1 MTIKL
6 YGSSDS
12 GNAMKPRW
20 VMERLGI
27 PFEWI
32 ETNAFN
38 GETRTPEFLKLNPA
52 GQVPTV
58 VLEDGRTLAQSN
70 AIMLHL
76 AEGSDLI
83 PRDPYQ
89 RAKML
94 EWMFWEQNSH
104 EIYVAVRIARLFYV
118 KMREEELDPALLTR
132 GKAALARMDQQLA
145 ETPYLVGAVLTLAD
159 ICLLAYTRKAELG
172 GFDLASY
179 PSVQAWIARM
189 ESELNLPAFP
199 HPALSEGTAQV

>member
-20 VMERLGI
+20 VMDRLGI
-27 PFEWI
+27 PYEWI

-52 GQVPTV
+52 GQVPTI
-58 VLEDGRTLAQSN
+58 VLPDGRTLAQSN

-83 PRDPYQ
+83 PSDAYLRG
-89 RAKML
+89 KMF
-94 EWMFWEQNSH
+94 EWLFWEQNAH
-104 EIYVAVRIARLFYV
+104 EIYVAVRIARLHYL
-118 KMREEELDPALLTR
+118 KQREGELDPALLTR
-132 GKAALARMDQQLA
+132 GKAALARMEQQLR

-159 ICLLAYTRKAELG
+159 VALLAYTRKAELG
-172 GFDLASY
+172 GFDLARY

-189 ESELNLPAFP
+189 EG
-199 HPALSEGTAQV
+199 ALGLQPFSAAAH

>member
-1 MTIKL
+1 MPDKIKL

-20 VMERLGI
+20 VMDRLGI
-27 PFEWI
+27 PYEWI

-38 GETRTPEFLKLNPA
+38 GETRTPDFLKLNPA
-52 GQVPTV
+52 GQVPTI
-58 VLEDGRTLAQSN
+58 VLADGRTLAQSN

-83 PRDPYQ
+83 PRDPYL
-89 RAKML
+89 RAKMF
-94 EWMFWEQNSH
+94 EWLFWEQNSH
-104 EIYVAVRIARLFYV
+104 EIFIAVRIARRHYL
-118 KMREEELDPALLTR
+118 KQRDEDLDPALMTR
-132 GKAALARMDQQLA
+132 GKAALARMEQHLCQ
-145 ETPYLVGAVLTLAD
+145 TPFLVGATPTLAD
-159 ICLLAYTRKAELG
+159 IALLAYTRKAELG

-189 ESELNLPAFP
+189 EGELGLGPFSEAD
-199 HPALSEGTAQV
+199 A

>member
-1 MTIKL
+1 MAAKIKL

-20 VMERLGI
+20 VMDRLGI
-27 PFEWI
+27 AYEWI

-58 VLEDGRTLAQSN
+58 VLADGRTLAQSN

-83 PRDPYQ
+83 PSDAYD
-89 RAKML
+89 RAKMF
-94 EWMFWEQNSH
+94 EWLFWEQNSH
-104 EIYVAVRIARLFYV
+104 EIYVAVRIARVHYLN
-118 KMREEELDPALLTR
+118 MRDDELDPVLMTR
-132 GKAALARMDQQLA
+132 GKAALARMEQHLSQ
-145 ETPYLVGAVLTLAD
+145 TPYLVGSALTLAD
-159 ICLLAYTRKAELG
+159 IALLAYTRKAELG
-172 GFDLASY
+172 GFDLSSY

-189 ESELNLPAFP
+189 QGDLGLEPISPSG
-199 HPALSEGTAQV
+199 H

>member
-20 VMERLGI
+20 VLDRLGI
-27 PFEWI
+27 PYEWI

-38 GETRTPEFLKLNPA
+38 GETRTAEFLKLNPA
-52 GQVPTV
+52 GQVPTI
-58 VLEDGRTLAQSN
+58 VLADGRTLAQSN

-83 PRDPYQ
+83 PRDAYH
-89 RAKML
+89 RAKMF
-94 EWMFWEQNSH
+94 EWLFWEQNSH
-104 EIYVAVRIARLFYV
+104 EIYVAVRIARVHYLN
-118 KMREEELDPALLTR
+118 MRDDELDPALMTR
-132 GKAALARMDQQLA
+132 GKAALARMEHQLR
-145 ETPYLVGAVLTLAD
+145 ETPYLIGSVLTLAD
-159 ICLLAYTRKAELG
+159 IALLAYTRKAELG

-189 ESELNLPAFP
+189 QDDLGIEPISSSG
-199 HPALSEGTAQV
+199 H

>member
-20 VMERLGI
+20 VLDRLGI
-27 PFEWI
+27 SYEWI

-52 GQVPTV
+52 GQVPTI

-89 RAKML
+89 RAKMF
-94 EWMFWEQNSH
+94 EWLFWEQNSH
-104 EIYVAVRIARLFYV
+104 EIYVAVRIARVHFLN
-118 KMREEELDPALLTR
+118 MRDDELDPVLMTR
-132 GKAALARMDQQLA
+132 GKAALARMEQHLA
-145 ETPYLVGAVLTLAD
+145 RTPYFVGGALTLAD
-159 ICLLAYTRKAELG
+159 ISLLAYTRKAELG

-189 ESELNLPAFP
+189 ESDLGLDPI
-199 HPALSEGTAQV
+199 SKSGR

>member
-1 MTIKL
+1 MTIRL

-20 VMERLGI
+20 VMDRLGI
-27 PFEWI
+27 PYEWI

-52 GQVPTV
+52 GQVPTA
-58 VLEDGRTLAQSN
+58 VLADGRTLAQSN

-83 PRDPYQ
+83 PRDAYD
-89 RAKML
+89 RAKMF
-94 EWMFWEQNSH
+94 EWLFWEQNSH
-104 EIYVAVRIARLFYV
+104 EIYVAVRIARVHYLN
-118 KMREEELDPALLTR
+118 MRDDELDPVLMTR
-132 GKAALARMDQQLA
+132 GKAALSRMEQHLSR
-145 ETPYLVGAVLTLAD
+145 TPFLVGGALTLAD
-159 ICLLAYTRKAELG
+159 IALLAYTRKAELG

-189 ESELNLPAFP
+189 EGELGLEPLFP
-199 HPALSEGTAQV
+199 SAG

>member
-1 MTIKL
+1 MAAKIKL

-20 VMERLGI
+20 VCDRLGI
-27 PFEWI
+27 AYDWI

-52 GQVPTV
+52 GQVPTA
-58 VLEDGRTLAQSN
+58 VLADGRTLAQSN

-76 AEGSDLI
+76 AEGSALI
-83 PRDPYQ
+83 PSDPYD
-89 RAKML
+89 RAKMF
-94 EWMFWEQNSH
+94 EWLFWEQNSH
-104 EIYVAVRIARLFYV
+104 EIYVAVRIARVHYLN
-118 KMREEELDPALLTR
+118 MRDDELDPVLMTR
-132 GKAALARMDQQLA
+132 GKAALSRMEHQLR
-145 ETPYLVGAVLTLAD
+145 ETPYLIGSVLTLAD
-159 ICLLAYTRKAELG
+159 IALLAYTRKAELG

-189 ESELNLPAFP
+189 QSDLGLKPISSSG
-199 HPALSEGTAQV
+199 H

>member
-20 VMERLGI
+20 VLDRLGI
-27 PFEWI
+27 SYEWI

-38 GETRTPEFLKLNPA
+38 GETRTPEFLKLNAA
-52 GQVPTV
+52 GQVPTI
-58 VLEDGRTLAQSN
+58 VLEDGRSLAQSN

-89 RAKML
+89 RAKMF
-94 EWMFWEQNSH
+94 EWLFWEQNSH
-104 EIYVAVRIARLFYV
+104 EIYVAVRIARVHFLN
-118 KMREEELDPALLTR
+118 MRDDELDPVLMTR
-132 GKAALARMDQQLA
+132 GKAALDRMERHLA
-145 ETPYLVGAVLTLAD
+145 QAPYFVGSGLTLAD
-159 ICLLAYTRKAELG
+159 ISLLAYTRKAELG

-189 ESELNLPAFP
+189 ESDLGLDPI
-199 HPALSEGTAQV
+199 SKSGR

>member
-6 YGSSDS
+6 YGSSES

-38 GETRTPEFLKLNPA
+38 GETRTPEFLKLNAA
-52 GQVPTV
+52 GQVPVV

-83 PRDPYQ
+83 PRDPYD
-89 RAKML
+89 RAKMF
-94 EWMFWEQNSH
+94 EWLFWEQNSH
-104 EIYVAVRIARLFYV
+104 EIYVAVRIARVHYLN
-118 KMREEELDPALLTR
+118 MREDELDPLLMTR
-132 GKAALARMDQQLA
+132 GKAALARMEQHLTQ
-145 ETPYLVGAVLTLAD
+145 TPYLVGGALTLAD
-159 ICLLAYTRKAELG
+159 ISLLAYTRKAELG

-189 ESELNLPAFP
+189 EGELDLTPISGA
-199 HPALSEGTAQV
+199 GR

>member
-20 VMERLGI
+20 VCDYLGMAY
-27 PFEWI
+27 EWI

-38 GETRTPEFLKLNPA
+38 GETRTPEFLKLNSA

-58 VLEDGRTLAQSN
+58 VLADGRTLAQSN

-76 AEGSDLI
+76 AEGSALI
-83 PRDPYQ
+83 PRDPYD
-89 RAKML
+89 RAKMF
-94 EWMFWEQNSH
+94 EWLFWEQNSH
-104 EIYVAVRIARLFYV
+104 EIYVAVRIARVHYLN
-118 KMREEELDPALLTR
+118 MRDDELDPVLMTR
-132 GKAALARMDQQLA
+132 GKGALARMEHHLTQ
-145 ETPYLVGAVLTLAD
+145 TPYFVGSAPTLAD
-159 ICLLAYTRKAELG
+159 ISLLAYTRKAELG

-179 PSVQAWIARM
+179 PSVQTWIARM
-189 ESELNLPAFP
+189 ESDLGLDPISNSG
-199 HPALSEGTAQV
+199 H

>member
-20 VMERLGI
+20 VLDRLGI
-27 PFEWI
+27 SYEWI

-52 GQVPTV
+52 GQVPTI

-89 RAKML
+89 RAKMF
-94 EWMFWEQNSH
+94 EWLFWEQNSH
-104 EIYVAVRIARLFYV
+104 EIYVAVRIARVHFLN
-118 KMREEELDPALLTR
+118 MRDDELDPVLMTR
-132 GKAALARMDQQLA
+132 GKGALDRMEQHLA
-145 ETPYLVGAVLTLAD
+145 QAPYFVGSGLTLAD
-159 ICLLAYTRKAELG
+159 ISLLAYTRKAELG

-189 ESELNLPAFP
+189 ESDLGLDPI
-199 HPALSEGTAQV
+199 SKSGR

>member
-1 MTIKL
+1 MSGKIKL

-20 VMERLGI
+20 VMDRLGI
-27 PFEWI
+27 PYEWI

-38 GETRTPEFLKLNPA
+38 GETRTREFLKLNPA

-58 VLEDGRTLAQSN
+58 VLTDGRTLAQSN
-70 AIMLHL
+70 AVMVHL

-83 PRDPYQ
+83 PRDPYD
-89 RAKML
+89 RAKMF
-94 EWMFWEQNSH
+94 EWLFWEQNSH
-104 EIYVAVRIARLFYV
+104 EIFVAVRIARRHYL
-118 KMREEELDPALLTR
+118 KQREEDLDPALLTR
-132 GKAALARMDQQLA
+132 GKAALARMEQQLGR
-145 ETPYLVGAVLTLAD
+145 TPYLVGGALTLAD
-159 ICLLAYTRKAELG
+159 IALLAYTRKAELG

-189 ESELNLPAFP
+189 ESKLGLAAFQ
-199 HPALSEGTAQV
+199 AASA

>member
-20 VMERLGI
+20 VMDRLGI
-27 PFEWI
+27 PYEWI

-52 GQVPTV
+52 GQVPTI
-58 VLEDGRTLAQSN
+58 VLPDGRTLAQSN
-70 AIMLHL
+70 AIMPHL

-83 PRDPYQ
+83 PSDAYLRG
-89 RAKML
+89 KMI
-94 EWMFWEQNSH
+94 EWLFWEQNAH
-104 EIYVAVRIARLFYV
+104 EIYVAVRIARLHYL
-118 KMREEELDPALLTR
+118 KQREGELDPALLTR
-132 GKAALARMDQQLA
+132 GKAALARMEQQLR

-159 ICLLAYTRKAELG
+159 VALLAYTRKAELG

-189 ESELNLPAFP
+189 EG
-199 HPALSEGTAQV
+199 ALGLQPFSAAAH

>member
-1 MTIKL
+1 MSAIKL

-12 GNAMKPRW
+12 GNAMKARW
-20 VMERLGI
+20 VAERLAI
-27 PFEWI
+27 PIEWI

-58 VLEDGRTLAQSN
+58 VLGDGRTLAQSN

-76 AEGSDLI
+76 AAGSDLI
-83 PRDPYQ
+83 PSDPYD
-89 RAKML
+89 RAKMF
-94 EWMFWEQNSH
+94 EWLFWEQNSH
-104 EIYVAVRIARLFYV
+104 EIYVAVRIARRHFL
-118 KMREEELDPALLTR
+118 KQREEDLDPALMIR
-132 GKAALARMDQQLA
+132 GKAALARMEEQLRQ
-145 ETPYLVGAVLTLAD
+145 TPYLVGAALTLAD
-159 ICLLAYTRKAELG
+159 IALLAYTRKAELG

-189 ESELNLPAFP
+189 ESDLG
-199 HPALSEGTAQV
+199 LSPFSASAP

>member
-20 VMERLGI
+20 VMDRLGI
-27 PFEWI
+27 PYEWI

-52 GQVPTV
+52 GQVPTI
-58 VLEDGRTLAQSN
+58 VLPDGRTLAQSN

-83 PRDPYQ
+83 PSDAYLRG
-89 RAKML
+89 KMF
-94 EWMFWEQNSH
+94 EWLFWEQNAH
-104 EIYVAVRIARLFYV
+104 EIYVAVRIARLHYL
-118 KMREEELDPALLTR
+118 KQREGELDPALLTR
-132 GKAALARMDQQLA
+132 GKAALARMEQQLR

-159 ICLLAYTRKAELG
+159 VALLAYTRKAELG

-189 ESELNLPAFP
+189 EG
-199 HPALSEGTAQV
+199 ALGLQPFSAAAH

>member
-1 MTIKL
+1 MTKLKL

-20 VMERLGI
+20 VADRLGI
-27 PFEWI
+27 PFDWI

-52 GQVPTV
+52 GQVPV
-58 VLEDGRTLAQSN
+58 LVLEDGRTLAQSN

-76 AEGSDLI
+76 AENSDLI
-83 PRDPYQ
+83 PRDAYD
-89 RAKML
+89 RAKMF
-94 EWMFWEQNSH
+94 EWLFWEQNSH
-104 EIYVAVRIARLFYV
+104 EIYVAVRIARRHYLKQRV
-118 KMREEELDPALLTR
+118 DELDPALMTR
-132 GKAALARMDQQLA
+132 GKAALTRMEQQLGQ
-145 ETPYLVGAVLTLAD
+145 TPFLVGGALTVAD
-159 ICLLAYTRKAELG
+159 IALLAYTRKAELG

-189 ESELNLPAFP
+189 EGELGLPAFS
-199 HPALSEGTAQV
+199 AAAA